1 MTAYEKSSCV
11 GGLWKMGK
19 DGKVWDNLRTNLSK
33 YSCSFSDFP
42 PQSKEDFPTAEDMRK
57 YLASYCKAFGLENY
71 IQFNSEVLNV
81 EKMEGKWKVEV
92 KGKPSRIFDFVCVSS
107 GFFSR
112 PHIPSTFKD
121 TLDRFKGRTFH
132 SSEYKNP
139 SIFRGKRVLVVGGA
153 FSGSEIAADIVR
165 EADRTTLVARRP
177 MYYIPRII
185 DRIPVDLVFY
195 KFGKKK
201 SIDLEAKHR
210 YLASVMRDSIS
221 STHVGR
227 VRFPICNKSNPTYVA
242 IASNFLQ
249 HLDRIKICKDS
260 ISCFEKNGVIFSSS
274 SSSSPSKCVFEAFD
288 DIVFA
293 TGYRISLSFLSKK
306 TLRILNFR
314 DSDMFKPLILHEC
327 VWHPNLPGLAFC
339 GMYRGPYFAIM
350 ELQSRWIMGVFSGRM
365 NLPSMKE
372 MSKGLDRERAIR
384 DLKPRPQFPHSDYV
398 EMAKRLAEYVGV
410 MPCTEDRKGSLL
422 PFHFR
427 LRGFGSNE
435 KVARSAIGAASA
447 AYQ

>member
-1 MTAYEKSSCV
+1 
-11 GGLWKMGK
+11 MGK

-71 IQFNSEVLNV
+71 IQFNSEALNV
-81 EKMEGKWKVEV
+81 EKLEGKWKVEV

-185 DRIPVDLVFY
+185 KASKLGDAAILKEIIKILAQNKIKTENSLKFNSELSLKKGNYSKIKPNKQDQIDIKKAIKTLNNLRQYNFSQGVVVRNKKVVSIEGKGGTKKMLENSRSKKFKNQGVLVKFPKKKQDLRVDLPTIGLKTIKQSKTAGLKGIVIKSKQHVFLD
-195 KFGKKK
+195 KKK
-201 SIDLEAKHR
+201 CIKFANKNKIFI
-210 YLASVMRDSIS
+210 SV
-221 STHVGR
+221 
-227 VRFPICNKSNPTYVA
+227 K
-242 IASNFLQ
+242 
-249 HLDRIKICKDS
+249 
-260 ISCFEKNGVIFSSS
+260 
-274 SSSSPSKCVFEAFD
+274 
-288 DIVFA
+288 
-293 TGYRISLSFLSKK
+293 
-306 TLRILNFR
+306 
-314 DSDMFKPLILHEC
+314 
-327 VWHPNLPGLAFC
+327 
-339 GMYRGPYFAIM
+339 
-350 ELQSRWIMGVFSGRM
+350 
-365 NLPSMKE
+365 
-372 MSKGLDRERAIR
+372 
-384 DLKPRPQFPHSDYV
+384 
-398 EMAKRLAEYVGV
+398 
-410 MPCTEDRKGSLL
+410 
-422 PFHFR
+422 
-427 LRGFGSNE
+427 
-435 KVARSAIGAASA
+435 
-447 AYQ
+447 